1 MPSGMN
7 SLKMLNIGQSS
18 ASNPTILYP
27 VGIPNSLKTLEI
39 HAPRNNAIME
49 SHALF
54 IDMGTK
60 NNWF

>member
-7 SLKMLNIGQSS
+7 SLKILNIGQSL

-39 HAPRNNAIME
+39 HAP
-49 SHALF
+49 
-54 IDMGTK
+54 
-60 NNWF
+60 